1 MFCTLYIVFYR
12 IVYMYN
18 LFHNSLQNTYTL
30 TFGKEMCCW
39 QKIHSFKIINVC
51 FILKKKIQDTIWQNK
66 SEPFLNSAL

>member
-12 IVYMYN
+12 IVHMYN
-18 LFHNSLQNTYTL
+18 LFHNSQQNTYTL

-51 FILKKKIQDTIWQNK
+51 FTLKKKYKIQFGKINL
-66 SEPFLNSAL
+66 SPF